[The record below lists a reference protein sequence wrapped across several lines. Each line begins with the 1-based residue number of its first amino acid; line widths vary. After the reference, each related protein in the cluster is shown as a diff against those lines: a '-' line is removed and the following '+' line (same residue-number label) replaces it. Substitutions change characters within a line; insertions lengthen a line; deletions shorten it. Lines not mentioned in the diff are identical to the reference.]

1 MKDSN
6 TGLTEAEKQRAHH
19 RSRGIFFIHG
29 AGFASWVPHIPLVQ
43 EQLSLSHERLGIA
56 LLAAAIGVVAAMP
69 FAGRLSDRFGSH
81 IIVRVAGLF
90 FFPVLTLPIFMP
102 SFASLSVSLFFMGF
116 CAALMDIAMNANGVS
131 LERARGKSILS
142 GLHGFWSLGGFT
154 GAGFA
159 TLWFALPLSNS
170 IHLPLSAA
178 ILLIAHWILQAGLL
192 HDGPATG
199 NSTAASD
206 TQETSTQQGSAQIDA
221 DKPIFWL
228 LLPFGLCVFIGQ
240 FGEGV
245 ITDWVT
251 VLMIRTLDSTASIAA
266 AGFALYSAAM
276 AATRLS
282 GDWLVNRFGRAPIL
296 LTSCVLATSG
306 YLIIALSPHFILSWV
321 GCFIAG
327 MGLAVILPLLI
338 SAAASSSGKSSGT
351 VVATIAATGYTALM
365 AGPPFIGAI
374 AERYGLVNAFL
385 LSAAFLSLII
395 PVYLTSM
402 RQRLKTVRNS

>member
-1 MKDSN
+1 MSD
-6 TGLTEAEKQRAHH
+6 TEKRRAHH
-19 RSRGIFFIHG
+19 HSRGIFFIHG

-43 EQLSLSHERLGIA
+43 EQLSLNHERLGIA
-56 LLAAAIGVVAAMP
+56 LLAAAIGVIAAMP
-69 FAGRLSDRFGSH
+69 FAGRFADIFGSRYVVK
-81 IIVRVAGLF
+81 IAGLF
-90 FFPVLTLPIFMP
+90 FFPALAVPIFMP
-102 SFASLSVSLFFMGF
+102 SFLFLALSLFFMGF
-116 CAALMDIAMNANGVS
+116 SAAMMDIAMNANGVS
-131 LERARGKSILS
+131 LERARQRSILS

-159 TLWFALPLSNS
+159 TLWFALPLSKT
-170 IHLPLSAA
+170 IHLPFSVA
-178 ILLIAHWILQAGLL
+178 ILLVAHWYLQNGLIED
-192 HDGPATG
+192 HPKSATR
-199 NSTAASD
+199 SPSSSRTASGKNANLKK
-206 TQETSTQQGSAQIDA
+206 ET
-221 DKPIFWL
+221 DKSIFWV
-228 LLPFGLCVFIGQ
+228 LLPFGTCAFIGQ

-251 VLMIRTLDSTASIAA
+251 VLMIDTLGSTAAVAA

-276 AATRLS
+276 ALTRLS
-282 GDWLVNRFGRAPIL
+282 GDWLVMRFGRPTIL

-306 YLIIALSPHFILSWV
+306 YLIIAVSPHYILSWI
-321 GCFIAG
+321 GCFVAG
-327 MGLAVILPLLI
+327 IGLAVILPLLI
-338 SAAASSSGKSSGT
+338 SAAANSTGRSGGT

-385 LSAAFLSLII
+385 MTASFLTLII

>member
-1 MKDSN
+1 MTLSIASMSD
-6 TGLTEAEKQRAHH
+6 AEKRRAHH

-43 EQLSLSHERLGIA
+43 EHLALNHERLGIA
-56 LLAAAIGVVAAMP
+56 LLAAAIGVIAAMP
-69 FAGRLSDRFGSH
+69 FAGRFADMFGSH
-81 IIVRVAGLF
+81 RVVRIAGLF
-90 FFPVLTLPIFMP
+90 FFPALALPIFMP
-102 SFASLSVSLFFMGF
+102 SFQSLIVSLFFMGF
-116 CAALMDIAMNANGVS
+116 AAAMMDIAMNANGVS
-131 LERARGKSILS
+131 LERARERSLLS

-159 TLWFALPLSNS
+159 TLWFALPLSKS
-170 IHLPLSAA
+170 IHLPFSVA
-178 ILLIAHWILQAGLL
+178 LLLVAHWYLQAGLIKD
-192 HDGPATG
+192 HEKDATK
-199 NSTAASD
+199 APSD
-206 TQETSTQQGSAQIDA
+206 EMAVPDKSANMKA
-221 DKPIFWL
+221 HKDKSIFWV
-228 LLPFGLCVFIGQ
+228 LLPFGTCAFIGQ

-251 VLMIRTLDSTASIAA
+251 VLMIDTLGSTAAVAA

-276 AATRLS
+276 AVTRLS
-282 GDWLVNRFGRAPIL
+282 GDWLVMKFGRPAVL
-296 LTSCVLATSG
+296 LTSCVLAASG
-306 YLIIALSPHFILSWV
+306 YLIIAVSPHFILSWV

-338 SAAASSSGKSSGT
+338 STAATSTGRSGGT
-351 VVATIAATGYTALM
+351 VVAIIAATGYTALM

-385 LSAAFLSLII
+385 MTAAFLTLII